1 MKKILLISLLALALM
16 LTACGGNSAY
26 DEYSRAYKMLRQE
39 SSFATS
45 TRQFYH
51 SIDPATGAMD
61 TYEASADSRV
71 VKTDGGYDGI
81 SYTQFYGEEDSYSAE
96 VYIRDGRSY
105 SVVYEGNTD
114 EGFRSST
121 ACDPDS
127 ALKMATEGV
136 TGLLEHTKD
145 FITEQTVTDS
155 GRGKSL
161 QFYLDTEKFYAWMFG
176 EPDEGTRYISEA
188 EPPCYTVRLDEE
200 GRLEQ
205 VLFYYWLKST
215 DDKPSS
221 MQYELQVDFLQY
233 GDIELDFP
241 ELNEEDYPDIYA
253 MADQTSAE

>member
-1 MKKILLISLLALALM
+1 MKKTYYAILALLICVFL
-16 LTACGGNSAY
+16 LTACGGNSPY
-26 DEYSRAYKMLRQE
+26 DEYARAYKMLQQE

-45 TRQFYH
+45 THQFYH
-51 SIDPATGAMD
+51 SIDPATGTID
-61 TYEASADSRV
+61 SFDASADSQV

-81 SYTQFYGEEDSYSAE
+81 YYTQFYGEEDSYSAE

-105 SVVYEGNTD
+105 SVVYEGNTG
-114 EGFRSST
+114 EGYRSST

-136 TGLLEHTKD
+136 TGLLELTKD
-145 FITEQTVTDS
+145 FITEQIVADS

-176 EPDEGTRYISEA
+176 EPEDGTRYISEA
-188 EPPCYTVRLDEE
+188 EPPAYTVRLDED

-233 GDIELDFP
+233 GDIELNFP
-241 ELNEEDYPDIYA
+241 ELNEEDYPNYTSQ
-253 MADQTSAE
+253 AD